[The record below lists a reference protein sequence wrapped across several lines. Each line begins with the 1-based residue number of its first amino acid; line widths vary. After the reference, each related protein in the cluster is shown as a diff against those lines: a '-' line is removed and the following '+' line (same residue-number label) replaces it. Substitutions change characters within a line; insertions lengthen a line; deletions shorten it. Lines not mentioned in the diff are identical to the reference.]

1 MLDRAMEAIFMTAE
15 LKDVGARGIDGPF
28 DAATVNSLAASDLV
42 EPDRFAGRMYTD
54 EDIFDEEMSK
64 VFERTWVWVAH
75 ESELPK
81 PGSFKTAFVGRQPVI
96 VTRDRKG
103 NINTMLNR
111 CRHRGASVCEQ
122 KSGQANGFT
131 CPYHAWSYGLD
142 GKLRGIP
149 YPDGYEG
156 VMEKGGI
163 ALRRLRTE
171 SYGGMVFATF
181 AEESDALEPLEDFL
195 GDVKAWIDRFTK
207 QGGGYPIKVI
217 GTHQFRFNGNW
228 KIQLENTTDG
238 YHFPIVHR
246 SWMASVDAETAD
258 MMSFM
263 TDPEAVTHDLGNG
276 HSVAQMVPQ
285 HSDLDIDD
293 GSEQIQERFAPLAQ
307 TLKDKGL
314 DEAAIRKHMRAM
326 HGTGFNL
333 NLFPNVS
340 MSISFLRVLRPVS
353 VNETVIEH
361 IALGPDGPAE
371 IVNPINRERLRIHE
385 HFQGPFGFGTP
396 DDAEGWDRVQR
407 GASAAPDMPILV
419 NRGLARE
426 KPSPEGW
433 PTSHVTDETGMR
445 AGYAKWKEMMSD
457 D

>member
-1 MLDRAMEAIFMTAE
+1 MTETTSTPAGLVAGDR
-15 LKDVGARGIDGPF
+15 V
-28 DAATVNSLAASDLV
+28 
-42 EPDRFAGRMYTD
+42 AGRLYTD
-54 EDIFDEEMSK
+54 PEIFEQEMTRI
-64 VFERTWVWVAH
+64 FERTWVWVAH

-81 PGSFKTAFVGRQPVI
+81 PGTFKSTHVGRQPVI

-103 NINTMLNR
+103 VLHTMLNR
-111 CRHRGASVCEQ
+111 CRHRGASLCEKPQ
-122 KSGQANGFT
+122 GEANGFT

-156 VMEKGGI
+156 VVDKSELS
-163 ALRRLRTE
+163 LRKLRTE

-181 AEESDALEPLEDFL
+181 DAGAVPLEEFL
-195 GDVKAWIDRFTK
+195 GDVRLWIDRFMA
-207 QGGGYPIKVI
+207 QGGGYPVKVL
-217 GTHQFRFNGNW
+217 GRHRFKFRGNW

-263 TDPEAVTHDLGNG
+263 TDPTAVTHDLGNG
-276 HSVAQMVPQ
+276 HSVMQMVPE
-285 HSDLDIDD
+285 HSDLEADD
-293 GSEQIQERFAPLAQ
+293 GTEPLQGRFGHLVEELSK
-307 TLKDKGL
+307 TL
-314 DEAAIRKHMRAM
+314 DEQQVRRLIRAM

-333 NLFPNVS
+333 NLFPNIS
-340 MSISFLRVLRPVS
+340 MSAAFFRVLRPIS
-353 VNETVIEH
+353 VDETWIEH
-361 IALGPDGPAE
+361 VAIGPDGPPEVDA
-371 IVNPINRERLRIHE
+371 VNRERLRIHE

-407 GASAAPDMPILV
+407 GAQADPAMPIMV

-426 KPSPEGW
+426 KPSAQGW

-445 AGYAKWKEMMSD
+445 AAYGKWKELMSD

>member
-1 MLDRAMEAIFMTAE
+1 MSHDTTTPAE
-15 LKDVGARGIDGPF
+15 L
-28 DAATVNSLAASDLV
+28 AAA
-42 EPDRFAGRMYTD
+42 DRVAGRLYTD
-54 EDIFDEEMSK
+54 PEIFEGEISRI
-64 VFERTWVWVAH
+64 FERTWVWVAH
-75 ESELPK
+75 ESELPG
-81 PGSFKTAFVGRQPVI
+81 PGTFKSAHVGRQPVI

-103 NINTMLNR
+103 TLHTLLNR
-111 CRHRGASVCEQ
+111 CRHRGASLCE
-122 KSGQANGFT
+122 KPKGQANGFT

-149 YPDGYEG
+149 YPEGYEG
-156 VMEKGGI
+156 VIEKGE
-163 ALRRLRTE
+163 LSLKKLRTE

-181 AEESDALEPLEDFL
+181 HDGIESLEEFL
-195 GDVKAWIDRFTK
+195 GDAKLWIDRFMK
-207 QGGGYPIKVI
+207 QGGGYPIKVL
-217 GTHQFRFNGNW
+217 GKHRFKFRGNW

-263 TDPEAVTHDLGNG
+263 TDPSAITHALGNG
-276 HSVAQMVPQ
+276 HSVMQMVPG
-285 HSDLDIDD
+285 HSDLDADD
-293 GSEQIQERFAPLAQ
+293 GTEPLQGRFDHLIKDLAQ
-307 TLKDKGL
+307 TL
-314 DEAAIRKHMRAM
+314 EPAQVRKVVRAM

-340 MSISFLRVLRPVS
+340 MSAAFFRVLRPIS
-353 VNETVIEH
+353 VDETEIEH
-361 IALGPDGPAE
+361 IAIGPDGPPELDA
-371 IVNPINRERLRIHE
+371 VNRERLRIHE

-407 GASAAPDMPILV
+407 GAQGAPDMPILV

-426 KPSPEGW
+426 KASPEGW

-445 AGYAKWKEMMSD
+445 AAYGQWKEMMRD
-457 D
+457 A

>member
-1 MLDRAMEAIFMTAE
+1 MTIEFTADNVHDRAPADPV
-15 LKDVGARGIDGPF
+15 LG
-28 DAATVNSLAASDLV
+28 
-42 EPDRFAGRMYTD
+42 DRVAGRMYTD
-54 EDIFDEEMSK
+54 PEIFEQEMTK
-64 VFERTWVWVAH
+64 IFECTWVWVAH
-75 ESELPK
+75 DSELPK
-81 PGSFKTAFVGRQPVI
+81 AGSFKSTHVGRQPVI

-103 NINTMLNR
+103 NINTLLNR

-122 KSGQANGFT
+122 RQGNVNGFT

-156 VMEKGGI
+156 VMEKEGMG
-163 ALRRLRTE
+163 LKRLRTE
-171 SYGGMVFATF
+171 SYGGMIFATF
-181 AEESDALEPLEDFL
+181 DDEAEPLEEFL
-195 GDVKAWIDRFTK
+195 GDARLWIDRFMR
-207 QGGGYPIKVI
+207 QGGGYPIKVL
-217 GTHQFRFNGNW
+217 GAHRFRFGGNW

-246 SWMASVDAETAD
+246 SWMASVDAETAG

-263 TDPEAVTHDLGNG
+263 TDPTAVTHDLGNG
-276 HSVAQMVPQ
+276 HSVMRMAPER
-285 HSDLDIDD
+285 SDLDADD
-293 GSEQIQERFAPLAQ
+293 GTEPLQARFDGLVAELMAIGLA
-307 TLKDKGL
+307 
-314 DEAAIRKHMRAM
+314 EAAIRRLVRAI
-326 HGTGFNL
+326 HGSGFNL

-340 MSISFLRVLRPVS
+340 MSISFFRVLRPIS
-353 VNETVIEH
+353 VDETWIEH
-361 IALGPDGPAE
+361 VALGPDGPTE
-371 IVNPINRERLRIHE
+371 IVDPVNRERLRAHE

-407 GASAAPDMPILV
+407 GAQGAPEMPIMV

-426 KPSPEGW
+426 TKSPEGR

-445 AGYAKWKEMMSD
+445 AAYGMWKRMMSD